1 MDFAPWP
8 HFEDDEIQAA
18 VNVLKSGKV
27 NQWTGNETNLFEKE
41 FAHYV
46 GSEYAIALAN
56 GSLALDLA
64 LIALNIGTGDEV
76 IVTPRTFMA
85 SVSCVALR
93 GAIPVFVDVDPVSQN
108 ITLESIARTV
118 NSKTKAVIAVNL
130 AGWPCELDKIKIFCE
145 QKGIVL
151 IEDCAQSHGAE
162 YKGKKAG
169 SFGDCSIFSFCQ
181 DKIMTTG
188 GEGGMLIT
196 NNREIWK
203 KAWSYKDHGKNY
215 TKAFSKKHA
224 PGFRWLIDSFGTN
237 CRMTEMQAAMGRVVL
252 RKLDKWVDKRRQ
264 FAGLFDQAFNNIP
277 GLRITIPDSDVY
289 HSYYKYYVFVNPDE
303 LRETWSRDRVV
314 KVLNDKGIPCNY
326 GICPEIYLEQAFENC
341 SYKIHDSKKGKTTP
355 YLPVAKQLGET
366 SMAFLVHPTLN
377 IAAIQYVI
385 DQVKMVIEKA
395 VK

>member
-8 HFEDDEIQAA
+8 HFEEDEIQA
-18 VNVLKSGKV
+18 VVDVLKSGKV
-27 NQWTGNETNLFEKE
+27 NQWTGNEINAFEKE
-41 FAHYV
+41 FAHYI
-46 GSEYAIALAN
+46 GSKYSIALAN
-56 GSLALDLA
+56 GSLALDLT
-64 LIALNIGTGDEV
+64 LIAFNIGKGDEV

-108 ITLESIARTV
+108 ITLESIAMAV
-118 NSKTKAVIAVNL
+118 NSKTKAIIAVNL
-130 AGWPCELDKIKIFCE
+130 AGWPCELDKIKLFCE

-162 YKGKKAG
+162 YKGKKSG

-188 GEGGMLIT
+188 GEGGMLVT
-196 NNREIWK
+196 NNREIWE

-215 TKAFSKKHA
+215 TKVFSKKHA

-237 CRMTEMQAAMGRVVL
+237 CRMTEMQAAMGRIQL
-252 RKLDKWVDKRRQ
+252 RKLDKWVGKRRQ
-264 FAGLFDQAFNNIP
+264 FAGLFDQAFKKIS
-277 GLRITIPDSDVY
+277 GLRTAMPDSDVY
-289 HSYYKYYVFVNPDE
+289 HSYYKYYVFIKPDE
-303 LRETWSRDRVV
+303 LRENWNRERVV
-314 KVLNDKGIPCNY
+314 NVLNDKGIPCNY

-341 SYKIHDSKKGKTTP
+341 SYKIDGSKKDKNFS

-366 SMAFLVHPTLN
+366 SMMFMVHPTLDVKS
-377 IAAIQYVI
+377 IHYVI
-385 DQVKMVIEKA
+385 DQVKIVMEKA